1 MGRYIQVKPGDL
13 ESLLLPFSFI
23 KSLVFCRP
31 SNKANVSVIYVVFN
45 WTWSSSRRTVL
56 QFSVLQTHFYCVPR
70 VPSIWTLQTTSSA
83 LKGAIQLGIT
93 HSVGSLSQKPE
104 RDVLMQDFEVVES
117 IFFPRYAC
125 LHKSNLEEPFI
136 STSHT
141 EYINVLVFVFVL
153 VKAATQLQVITM
165 VTSSLKHTLP
175 LHSATLERCLGSDLM
190 TTW

>member
-45 WTWSSSRRTVL
+45 WTWSISEERSL

-70 VPSIWTLQTTSSA
+70 ALQTTSSA

-175 LHSATLERCLGSDLM
+175 LHSATSERCLGSDLM